1 MNQGIFRILVVD
13 DEDATRITL
22 ADILRLE
29 GYQVDTASGGEVA
42 LQMVALHAFDLILLD
57 LKMPGV
63 DGLEVLRHITR
74 PDHALGATTTI
85 PTPPTVIMLTAHGS
99 LESAIEALLHGA
111 QDYLLKPSSP
121 EQILKSVSQGLR
133 TRTAL
138 MQKNAR
144 LIQLESAEQQAAE
157 SSTAGVYQTG
167 LQKYRLPHNISIDL
181 ARREIVYHGQIIK
194 LTPTEGKLMKVL
206 LENPSR
212 VFSHRELVLLVQG
225 YDTKEWEAPEI
236 LRPLVSRLRRK
247 LINLPGGDRWITSVR
262 GTGYIFEVNQQTR
275 FSIS

>member
-157 SSTAGVYQTG
+157 GSTAGVYQTG